1 MLSELRIEHFAI
13 IDRLEL
19 SLQPGLVIFTGETGA
34 GKSILVDAMALLLG
48 QRAETIFIRQGEER
62 AYVEGVFL
70 IPPQVRDLVR
80 AVLEPE
86 GLLDDPEVVVLAREL
101 RAHGR
106 HLARIN
112 GRAVSRALLH
122 QVGQLLVDV
131 HGQSEH
137 LSLFRVREHLP
148 LLDRYAGAAV
158 ATLQEAYQE
167 TYRRWKAVATEL
179 ERLRRL
185 DREAFQR
192 ADLLRYQIDEITAA
206 NLQEGEEEAL
216 REERLRLANAE
227 KLAAAARQAL
237 LVLEE
242 GTPEAPSAGD
252 LLGQAVDAVETL
264 ARIDPSQTAQTE
276 ALTHA
281 LEVLNEVALHLRD
294 YLERI
299 EFNPRRLN
307 EVEERLALLENL
319 KRKYGA
325 TVTEVLAYAEQARQE
340 LESIT
345 HAEERIAELEEERQQ
360 LEQELLRQGLALSQ
374 ARREAAQRLS
384 RAVEAELAD
393 LRMSGARF
401 EVGFTHRPDPQGLP
415 LPDGQRVAFD
425 AQGLDRVEFLLA
437 PNPGEGLKP
446 LAKIASGGES
456 SRLMLALKRVL
467 AQADRTPILIFDE
480 IDQGIG
486 GRLGAVVGEKLW
498 RLARHHQVLC
508 ITHLPQLAAFG
519 DQHFRVRKEV
529 VQGRT
534 ITRVEPLEGEA
545 RVRELAQML
554 GAGREALASAQALLQ
569 QARRVAEGRHS

>member
-19 SLQPGLVIFTGETGA
+19 SLEPGLVVFTGETGA

-48 QRAETIFIRQGEER
+48 HRAESIFIRQGEKR

-70 IPPQVRDLVR
+70 VPPEVRDLV
-80 AVLEPE
+80 AALLEPE
-86 GLLDDPEVVVLAREL
+86 ELLDDPEVVVLAREL
-101 RAHGR
+101 RANGR

-112 GRAVSRALLH
+112 GRTVSLALLR
-122 QVGQLLVDV
+122 QVGQWLVDV

-148 LLDRYAGAAV
+148 LLDRYAGV
-158 ATLQEAYQE
+158 APLREAYQE
-167 TYRRWKAVATEL
+167 AYRRWKAVVEEL
-179 ERLRRL
+179 EHLRRL
-185 DREAFQR
+185 DREAIQR
-192 ADLLRYQIDEITAA
+192 ADLLRYQIEEIAAA

-227 KLAAAARQAL
+227 KLAEAARQAL

-242 GTPEAPSAGD
+242 GTSEAPSASD

-264 ARIDPSQTAQTE
+264 SRIDPTQTAQAE
-276 ALTHA
+276 VLTHA
-281 LEVLNEVALHLRD
+281 LETLNEVALRLRD
-294 YLERI
+294 YLEGI

-307 EVEERLALLENL
+307 AVEERLALLENL

-325 TVTEVLAYAEQARQE
+325 TVGEILAYAEQARQE

-345 HAEERIAELEEERQQ
+345 HAEERIAELEEERQR
-360 LEQELLRQGLALSQ
+360 LEQVLAQQGLALSE
-374 ARREAAQRLS
+374 ARRQAAARLS

-401 EVGFTHRPDPQGLP
+401 EVGFTRRPDPQGLL

-425 AQGLDRVEFLLA
+425 AQGIDRVEFLLA

-529 VQGRT
+529 MQGRT
-534 ITRVEPLEGEA
+534 VTKVEPLEGEA
-545 RVRELAQML
+545 RVHELAQML
-554 GAGREALASAQALLQ
+554 GAGHEALASAQALLQ
-569 QARRVAEGRHS
+569 QARRVASSQLL

>member
-1 MLSELRIEHFAI
+1 MLSELHIEHLVL

-19 SLQPGLVIFTGETGA
+19 SLEPGLVIFTGETGA

-48 QRAETIFIRQGEER
+48 QRAETVFIRQGEER

-70 IPPQVRDLVR
+70 VPPQVRDLVG

-112 GRAVSRALLH
+112 GRAVSLALLR

-131 HGQSEH
+131 HGQADH
-137 LSLFRVREHLP
+137 LSLLRVREHLP
-148 LLDRYAGAAV
+148 LLDRYAGVDSLRA
-158 ATLQEAYQE
+158 AYQA
-167 TYRRWKAVATEL
+167 TYRRWKAVVGEL

-185 DREAFQR
+185 DREAIQR
-192 ADLLRYQIDEITAA
+192 ADWLRYQIEEIAA
-206 NLQEGEEEAL
+206 ADLQEGEEEAL

-227 KLAAAARQAL
+227 KLAAAAQQAL
-237 LVLEE
+237 TLLEE
-242 GTPEAPSAGD
+242 GTSEAPSAGD
-252 LLGQAVDAVETL
+252 LVGQAVDAVASL
-264 ARIDPSQTAQTE
+264 ARIDPSQAAQAE
-276 ALTHA
+276 ALTQA
-281 LEVLNEVALHLRD
+281 LETLNEVVLHLRN
-294 YLERI
+294 YLESI

-325 TVTEVLAYAEQARQE
+325 TVAEILAYAEQARQE

-360 LEQELLRQGLALSQ
+360 LEQELLRRGLALSQ

-384 RAVEAELAD
+384 RAVEVELAD
-393 LRMSGARF
+393 LRMSGALF

-569 QARRVAEGRHS
+569 QARRVADSRRS

>member
-1 MLSELRIEHFAI
+1 MLSELRIENFAI
-13 IDRLEL
+13 IDHLELRLE
-19 SLQPGLVIFTGETGA
+19 PGLVVFTGETGA
-34 GKSILVDAMALLLG
+34 GKSILVDAMELLLG
-48 QRAETIFIRQGEER
+48 HRAESIFIRQGEER

-70 IPPQVRDLVR
+70 IPPTVRDLVA

-86 GLLDDPEVVVLAREL
+86 ELLDDPEVLVLAREL
-101 RAHGR
+101 RASGR

-112 GRAVSRALLH
+112 GRTVPLALLR
-122 QVGQLLVDV
+122 QVGQLLVDL

-137 LSLFRVREHLP
+137 LSLLRVREHLP
-148 LLDRYAGAAV
+148 LLDRYAGTAP
-158 ATLQEAYQE
+158 LREAYQA
-167 TYRRWKAVATEL
+167 TYRRWQAVVQEL

-185 DREAFQR
+185 DREAMQR
-192 ADLLRYQIDEITAA
+192 ADLLRYQIEEITAA

-227 KLAAAARQAL
+227 KLAEAAQQAL

-242 GTPEAPSAGD
+242 GTSEAPSASD

-264 ARIDPSQTAQTE
+264 ARIDPSQASQAE
-276 ALTHA
+276 ALAAA
-281 LEVLNEVALHLRD
+281 LETLTEVAGRLRA
-294 YLERI
+294 YLDGI

-307 EVEERLALLENL
+307 AVEERLALLENL
-319 KRKYGA
+319 KRKYGN
-325 TVTEVLAYAEQARQE
+325 TVAEILAYADQARQE

-345 HAEERIAELEEERQQ
+345 HAEERIDALEEERQQ
-360 LEQELLRQGLALSQ
+360 LEAELAQKGLALAE
-374 ARREAAQRLS
+374 ARRQAAQRLS

-393 LRMSGARF
+393 LRMANARF
-401 EVGFTHRPDPQGLP
+401 EVAFTRRPDPQGLP

-425 AQGLDRVEFLLA
+425 VHGIESVEFLLA

-486 GRLGAVVGEKLW
+486 GRIGAVVGEKLW

-519 DQHFRVRKEV
+519 DQHFHVRKEV
-529 VQGRT
+529 VGGRT
-534 ITRVEPLEGEA
+534 VTRVEPVAGEA
-545 RVRELAQML
+545 RERELAQML
-554 GAGREALASAQALLQ
+554 GAGAEALASARALLE
-569 QARRVAEGRHS
+569 QARRITAQGQA